1 MTLKYAG
8 VQVQAETLEAERAIA
23 EAVGASVHTEVQKV
37 ELTPPAVPAD
47 MKVWPESVRGVPN
60 VALRSALF
68 AGIKAGDERMHLA
81 ARHIHSQADIK
92 ITYTGGQL
100 DQGDLDV
107 WETVLH
113 LSRDQ
118 NMAGCVTNSYQML
131 KALGQTDTGVNRE
144 RLGQRLSRLNATA
157 LKISVQM
164 QGKTFSYEGSLIDDV
179 TDVEHEDGGR
189 ARDYR
194 ITLNPKLLVLFGS
207 DQYTLIDWKV
217 RRELTKHPLA
227 QWVHGYYSSH
237 AAPLPV
243 SVELLHRMSGSG
255 ASTVAKFGQTLRKAL
270 DAVEAA
276 CEKHGQPFAYEVK
289 KGLLTV
295 VKTPSAAQAR
305 HLARAASK
313 AAKEKVAQGATAL
326 GKKPAA
332 KPARGKAG

>member
-1 MTLKYAG
+1 MAGPLDKVLQMARKYG
-8 VQVQAETLEAERAIA
+8 NVETGQETLEAERA
-23 EAVGASVHTEVQKV
+23 EASETGASAATEVQKV
-37 ELTPPAVPAD
+37 ELAVPALPAE

-68 AGIKAGDERMHLA
+68 AGIKAGDERLHLA

-113 LSRDQ
+113 LSREQ
-118 NMAGCVTNSYQML
+118 NMAGCLTNSYQML
-131 KALGQTDTGVNRE
+131 KALDLTDTGVNRE

-179 TDVEHEDGGR
+179 TDVDHADGGR
-189 ARDYR
+189 SRDYR
-194 ITLNPKLLVLFGS
+194 ITLNPKLLVLFGR
-207 DQYTLIDWKV
+207 DQYTLIDWKI
-217 RRELTKHPLA
+217 RRELAKHPLA

-255 ASTVAKFGQTLRKAL
+255 AGTVTKFNQTLRKAL
-270 DAVEAA
+270 DAVEIA
-276 CEKHGQPFAYEVK
+276 CEKHGQPFAYELK

-305 HLARAASK
+305 YLARAAAK
-313 AAKEKVAQGATAL
+313 AAKEKTI
-326 GKKPAA
+326 P
-332 KPARGKAG
+332 